1 MVHYLVT
8 CLVSVQVTVLTLAHK
23 SSMAAL
29 GKVFQIQCSSSIP
42 VASVLLLCLCT
53 SSKRGIKSST
63 QFSNGVNNHG
73 ACEKLAT
80 VLKHLN
86 SSKVVPMVRM

>member
-63 QFSNGVNNHG
+63 QFSNGVNHG

-80 VLKHLN
+80 VLKHLKQQQG
-86 SSKVVPMVRM
+86 SPMVRM